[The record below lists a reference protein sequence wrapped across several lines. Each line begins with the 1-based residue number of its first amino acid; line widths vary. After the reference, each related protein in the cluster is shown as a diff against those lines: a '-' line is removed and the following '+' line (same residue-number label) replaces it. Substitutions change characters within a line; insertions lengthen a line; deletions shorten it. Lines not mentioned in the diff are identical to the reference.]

1 MTPSLVVHIAAG
13 AVSLIAGYIA
23 LYSRKGER
31 LHRRAGMAFFYAMLL
46 MCSLGALIAIVRG
59 AAPALNVTASVLTA
73 YLVITSLTTLR
84 EPNAASPYVEP
95 GLMVIAFITATT
107 SLVFA
112 YQALASPD
120 GMRRG
125 MPGFPFIMFGVV
137 GMIAAVSDVRILR
150 YGRAV
155 GRSRIV
161 RHLWRMTFAL
171 FVAAMSFFLGQA
183 KVIPKPIRIPGLLAL
198 PVLAV
203 LITLIYWLWKMR
215 VRRAPPTF
223 KKAAEVS
230 A

>member
-1 MTPSLVVHIAAG
+1 MTASLVVHIAAG
-13 AVSLIAGYIA
+13 TVSLIAGYTA

-31 LHRRAGMAFFYAMLL
+31 LHRRAGMAFFYAMLV
-46 MCSLGALIAIVRG
+46 MCFFGGLVAVVRG
-59 AAPALNVTASVLTA
+59 AAPAMNVTASVMTA
-73 YLVITSLTTLR
+73 YLVVTALTTLR
-84 EPNAASPYVEP
+84 EPNAVSRYLEP
-95 GLMVIAFITATT
+95 ALMTVAFVTAAT

-112 YQALASPD
+112 FEALASPD

-125 MPGFPFIMFGVV
+125 MRAFPFIMFGVV
-137 GMIAAVSDVRILR
+137 GMIGALSDVRILR
-150 YGRAV
+150 YGRAE

-183 KVIPKPIRIPGLLAL
+183 TVIPKPIRIPGLLAL

-215 VRRAPPTF
+215 VRKAPPTF